1 MEYKDDIRRH
11 NSMTLRM
18 VELFA
23 GIGAQAMAMR
33 GLGVDCESTVC
44 EIDRFAYKAY
54 CAIHGD
60 TPNLGD
66 ITKVERLPEC
76 DIVTYSYPCQDCSI
90 SNTSGKGMGEG
101 SGTRSSLVWEV
112 GRLLDTA
119 KADGWLPEYL
129 VMENVDA
136 ILNRRNRPDFDRWC
150 AKLEGLGYT
159 NSWKV
164 LNAKDYGTPQ
174 NRRRVFMVSALGNR
188 SFVFPEPCPDGRVLR
203 DVLEPEEDVDPSLY
217 MSRERIARYEE
228 HRLRHEAEGH
238 GFGWRPA
245 EPVGVAHTVNCNPTR
260 HSQNFVVV
268 HGHVPA
274 PYEQCGR
281 VYGTEGIAPT
291 MVTGAGGGH
300 IAKIDVTA
308 EDVRIR
314 MLSPREAWRLMDFPD
329 WAFDRAR
336 DAGLSKS
343 RLYRLAGNSICV
355 CVLEAIFRD
364 MLAGR
369 FERVPP
375 RVTLDDFGEGM
386 RIPSREGSA

>member
-1 MEYKDDIRRH
+1 MTIRV
-11 NSMTLRM
+11 

-23 GIGAQAMAMR
+23 GIGAQAMALR
-33 GLGVDCESTVC
+33 ELGVEFESTVC
-44 EIDRFAYKAY
+44 EIDRFAYRAY

-66 ITKVERLPEC
+66 ITQVRWLPEC
-76 DIVTYSYPCQDCSI
+76 DMVTYSYPCQDCSI
-90 SNTSGKGMGEG
+90 SNTNGKGMGEG

-129 VMENVDA
+129 VLENVDA
-136 ILNRRNRPDFDRWC
+136 VLNKRNRPDFDRWC

-159 NSWKV
+159 NSWQV

-174 NRRRVFMVSALGNR
+174 NRRRLFMVSALGGR

-203 DVLEPEEDVDPSLY
+203 DVLEDDDEVDPSLY
-217 MSRERIARYEE
+217 MSQERIARYEE
-228 HRLRHEAEGH
+228 HRLRHEAQGH
-238 GFGWRPA
+238 GFGWPPS
-245 EPVGVAHTVNCNPTR
+245 EPVGIAHTVNCNPTR

-300 IAKIDVTA
+300 IAKLDMRTDGSDPI
-308 EDVRIR
+308 RIR
-314 MLSPREAWRLMDFPD
+314 IPSP
-329 WAFDRAR
+329 
-336 DAGLSKS
+336 KS
-343 RLYRLAGNSICV
+343 SSV
-355 CVLEAIFRD
+355 
-364 MLAGR
+364 GR
-369 FERVPP
+369 FAVVSNLPASMSRKIALSTQTQMLLPASLYSLLFDSP
-375 RVTLDDFGEGM
+375 ASLALSNAQSGKSMSLHASRGDSM

>member
-1 MEYKDDIRRH
+1 
-11 NSMTLRM
+11 MTLRM

-33 GLGVDCESTVC
+33 RLGVDFESTVC

-66 ITKVERLPEC
+66 ITQVERLPEC

-90 SNTSGKGMGEG
+90 SNTSGRGMGEG

-174 NRRRVFMVSALGNR
+174 NRRRVFMVSALGGR
-188 SFVFPEPCPDGRVLR
+188 SFIFPEPCPDDRVLR

-217 MSRERIARYEE
+217 MSKERIARYEE
-228 HRLRHEAEGH
+228 HKSRHEAEGH
-238 GFGWRPA
+238 GFGWPPA

-291 MVTGAGGGH
+291 MVTGTGGGH
-300 IAKIDVTA
+300 IAKIDMTA
-308 EDVRIR
+308 DDVRIR

-343 RLYRLAGNSICV
+343 RLYKLAGNSICV

-386 RIPSREGSA
+386 RIPSQEGSA